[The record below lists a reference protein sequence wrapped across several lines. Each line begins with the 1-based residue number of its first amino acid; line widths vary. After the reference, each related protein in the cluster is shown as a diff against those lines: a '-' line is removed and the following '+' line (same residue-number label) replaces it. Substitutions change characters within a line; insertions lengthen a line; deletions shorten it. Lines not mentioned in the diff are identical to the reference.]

1 MSITA
6 MALIGLV
13 LWTVILSVIMIGKR
27 FTLIFGGDKELNT
40 FSPEGK
46 DIGEFGQRVTRAH
59 ANSLEVL
66 PLAAAIMLLAIAT
79 ENTAITDSLACIYLY
94 CRIAQSVVH
103 MISTSKLMVLIRAT
117 FFTVQIVF
125 LVIWS
130 NDLWKAASATQ

>member
-40 FSPEGK
+40 FSPDGK

-79 ENTAITDSLACIYLY
+79 GNTAITDSLACIYLY